1 MDWKKFEKFP
11 FKNYSFFEEDLTYVN
26 EQRNSSK

>member
-11 FKNYSFFEEDLTYVN
+11 FKNYSFFEGLTYVN